1 VLVLHHGVDLTQFR
15 PTVRDPDVSARR
27 LVSVGR
33 LVKKKGYVQLL
44 HAIATVRDA
53 GVAFSLDIYGDG
65 PLEEQLLALRDDLVL
80 AEQIRFLGA
89 RSNERIR
96 RALSDADAFVLTP
109 QMTADGDRDGIPNVL
124 VEAMACGL
132 PVVTTSAGGITELV
146 RHERNGLVCEPGDVP
161 AMAASVTRLL
171 TDFVLRA
178 TLGAAARATVE
189 AGYDVDAAAREMQ
202 RILLPGTPAQMEV
215 SR

>member
-1 VLVLHHGVDLTQFR
+1 VE
-15 PTVRDPDVSARR
+15 
-27 LVSVGR
+27 
-33 LVKKKGYVQLL
+33 KKGFVHLL
-44 HAIATVRDA
+44 HALAMVRDA
-53 GVAFSLDIYGDG
+53 GMAFSLDIYGDG
-65 PLEEQLLALRDDLVL
+65 PLEERLLALRDELNL
-80 AEQIRFLGA
+80 AEQVGFLGA
-89 RSNERIR
+89 RGNERIR
-96 RALSDADAFVLTP
+96 QALGDADAFVLTP
-109 QMTADGDRDGIPNVL
+109 QVAADGDRDGIPNAL

-171 TDFVLRA
+171 TDVVLRA

-189 AGYDVDAAAREMQ
+189 ADYDVDAAAREMQ
-202 RILLPGTPAQMEV
+202 RILLPGTPAQVEA